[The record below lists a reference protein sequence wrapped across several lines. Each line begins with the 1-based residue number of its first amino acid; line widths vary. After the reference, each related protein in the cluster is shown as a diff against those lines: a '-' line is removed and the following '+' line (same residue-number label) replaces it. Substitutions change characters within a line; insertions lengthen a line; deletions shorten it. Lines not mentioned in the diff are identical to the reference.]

1 MKRTGTDKSEKNRS
15 RSELSRLTTVWTEL
29 RYSWYSCYSGIL
41 VTSYIFSS
49 LVQPFFS
56 YFNLTPEKNG
66 NLFFR
71 HHSFTHLLVC
81 SQALIDGPETG
92 VPRSALRLNQLH
104 LTKFSIRFPY
114 TAGTRVVRKAW
125 KEGKIDEKWKQSVW
139 FQKVEAKKK
148 VYLWLLCFM

>member
-1 MKRTGTDKSEKNRS
+1 MHFENTES
-15 RSELSRLTTVWTEL
+15 LSL
-29 RYSWYSCYSGIL
+29 
-41 VTSYIFSS
+41 
-49 LVQPFFS
+49 
-56 YFNLTPEKNG
+56 KNG

-71 HHSFTHLLVC
+71 KHSFTHLLVR

-125 KEGKIDEKWKQSVW
+125 KDGKIDEKWKQSVW

-148 VYLWLLCFM
+148 VHHVKFVVF